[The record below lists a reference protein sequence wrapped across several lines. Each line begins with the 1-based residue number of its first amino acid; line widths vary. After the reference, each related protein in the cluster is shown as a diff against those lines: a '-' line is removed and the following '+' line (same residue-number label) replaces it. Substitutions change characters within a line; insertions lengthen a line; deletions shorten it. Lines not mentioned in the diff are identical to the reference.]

1 MNDRKDVSGVQKFL
15 DQLGLTPLGALCLVV
30 LAVLPFIPPF
40 TKEYLRRWLIMAILL
55 GSQSMAFDFT
65 AGYIGIVNFG
75 FCAFMG
81 LGAYTSAVLA
91 AKAGVSPWFG
101 LFISI
106 PPAALLGFLTG
117 VLTLRLRGIFAAVM
131 AWFVGLALMGITI
144 KWVKVT
150 EGPLGLNTPAL
161 LKTTSNLPYFYI
173 ILVMMLV
180 VYIVLKKVVR
190 SPFGLAFRAIGQNM
204 EAARTSG
211 INPTRYRI
219 FNFTLSCAIAGW
231 LGGFYAHYL
240 GVLMPDVMSTA
251 KTIEVL
257 VVAYIGGRG
266 SIWGGLFA
274 AIPFFIAMELVR
286 SSLSNLPGLN
296 LILYGLFLIVIMIYY
311 PGGVANIYQTLV
323 SRVKNP
329 FIRRLVNRNV

>member
-1 MNDRKDVSGVQKFL
+1 MNDRKDVSGIQKFL
-15 DQLGLTPLGALCLVV
+15 NQLDLTPLGALCLVV

-75 FCAFMG
+75 FCAFVG
-81 LGAYTSAVLA
+81 LGAYTSALLA
-91 AKAGVSPWFG
+91 SKAGVSPWFG
-101 LFISI
+101 MFIAI

-131 AWFVGLALMGITI
+131 AWFVGLALMGIAT
-144 KWVKVT
+144 KWVKLT

-173 ILVMMLV
+173 IFVMMLV

-219 FNFTLSCAIAGW
+219 INFTLSCALAGW

-240 GVLMPDVMSTA
+240 GVLMPDVMSTSR
-251 KTIEVL
+251 TIEVL
-257 VVAYIGGRG
+257 VIAYIGGRG
-266 SIWGGLFA
+266 SIWGGLLA
-274 AIPFFIAMELVR
+274 AIPFFIGMELVR

-311 PGGVANIYQTLV
+311 PGGVAKIYQTLV
-323 SRVKNP
+323 SRAKNP
-329 FIRRLVNRNV
+329 FIRRLVNRDV

>member
-1 MNDRKDVSGVQKFL
+1 M
-15 DQLGLTPLGALCLVV
+15 
-30 LAVLPFIPPF
+30 FI
-40 TKEYLRRWLIMAILL
+40 A
-55 GSQSMAFDFT
+55 
-65 AGYIGIVNFG
+65 
-75 FCAFMG
+75 
-81 LGAYTSAVLA
+81 
-91 AKAGVSPWFG
+91 
-101 LFISI
+101 I

-131 AWFVGLALMGITI
+131 AWFVGLALMGIAT
-144 KWVKVT
+144 KWVKLT

-173 ILVMMLV
+173 IFVMMLLI
-180 VYIVLKKVVR
+180 YIVLKKVVR

-219 FNFTLSCAIAGW
+219 INFTLSCALAGW

-240 GVLMPDVMSTA
+240 GVLMPDVMSTSR
-251 KTIEVL
+251 TIEVL
-257 VVAYIGGRG
+257 VIAYIGGRG
-266 SIWGGLFA
+266 SIWGGLLA
-274 AIPFFIAMELVR
+274 AIPFFIGMELVR

-311 PGGVANIYQTLV
+311 PGGVAKIYQTLV
-323 SRVKNP
+323 SRAKNP
-329 FIRRLVNRNV
+329 FIRRLVNRDV

>member
-1 MNDRKDVSGVQKFL
+1 MNDRKDVSGIQKFL
-15 DQLGLTPLGALCLVV
+15 NQLDLTPLGALCLVV

-75 FCAFMG
+75 FCAFVG
-81 LGAYTSAVLA
+81 LGAYTSALLA
-91 AKAGVSPWFG
+91 SKAGVSPWFG
-101 LFISI
+101 MFIAI

-131 AWFVGLALMGITI
+131 AWFVGLALMGIAT
-144 KWVKVT
+144 KWVKLT

-161 LKTTSNLPYFYI
+161 LKTTSNLPYFYVI
-173 ILVMMLV
+173 FVMMLLI
-180 VYIVLKKVVR
+180 YIVLKKVVR

-219 FNFTLSCAIAGW
+219 INFTLSCALAGW

-240 GVLMPDVMSTA
+240 GVLMPDVMSTSR
-251 KTIEVL
+251 TIEVL
-257 VVAYIGGRG
+257 VIAYIGGRG
-266 SIWGGLFA
+266 SIWGGLLA
-274 AIPFFIAMELVR
+274 AIPFFIGMELVR

-311 PGGVANIYQTLV
+311 PGGVAKIYQTLV
-323 SRVKNP
+323 SRAKNP
-329 FIRRLVNRNV
+329 FIRRLVNRDV

>member
-1 MNDRKDVSGVQKFL
+1 MSDRKDVSGVQKFL
-15 DQLGLTPLGALCLVV
+15 DQLGLTPLGVLCLVV
-30 LAVLPFIPPF
+30 LAALPFIPPF